1 MPVRD
6 SGSCLTIVSPG
17 CRVLINQLRSFHF
30 PVSVEPDKRGIR
42 IRREPGGRVRE
53 IDDSRDF
60 SGDAKKKMP
69 FFPSI
74 ISTPLAD
81 YNIVMVRLY
90 KSMPA
95 ATVFRGSKIL
105 GLPLTRFK
113 KNQSASRIS
122 HRDISK
128 SIKIFGLI
136 VKVSAWMITG
146 NLIQ

>member
-81 YNIVMVRLY
+81 YSIVMVRLY

-95 ATVFRGSKIL
+95 AIVFRGEQ
-105 GLPLTRFK
+105 
-113 KNQSASRIS
+113 N
-122 HRDISK
+122 
-128 SIKIFGLI
+128 FGFTPET
-136 VKVSAWMITG
+136 V
-146 NLIQ
+146 